1 MASKYTTNYNLCQWE
16 ASDKVLRTEFNAD
29 NAKIDA
35 AIAAVDSRV
44 DGLSSTVSDKASTS
58 ALNSL
63 KTTVN
68 GKASQSALDSLTTT
82 VNGLKT
88 SKADKSALDSLS
100 QTVSQHTTALAG
112 KGNCQLYV
120 TSYVGNGK
128 CGADNPIRLTFTKK
142 PMVVFVFTNTSVMT
156 LIQGMSTSWASN
168 STSSSSSVSVTWSGN
183 TVSWYGD
190 QTYSQLSSNNQTYRV
205 LALLQA
211 G

>member
-35 AIAAVDSRV
+35 ALGSLA
-44 DGLSSTVSDKASTS
+44 SSVSGKASSS

-63 KTTVN
+63 QNTVDN
-68 GKASQSALDSLTTT
+68 
-82 VNGLKT
+82 LKT

-100 QTVSQHTTALAG
+100 QTVSQHTTSLAG
-112 KGNCQLYV
+112 KGNCQLYAA
-120 TSYVGNGK
+120 TYTGSGLKGESNK
-128 CGADNPIRLTFTKK
+128 NSLSFPKK
-142 PMVVFVFTNTSVMT
+142 PQAV
-156 LIQGMSTSWASN
+156 LIVGPEGEQAILLQGQGVQYMGRFGVGGSPLFL
-168 STSSSSSVSVTWSGN
+168 TWTGN
-183 TVSWYGD
+183 TLQW
-190 QTYSQLSSNNQTYRV
+190 YSQSNASTQLNEAGKTYRV